1 MLSNLKDCPDAVEGI
16 PMEIGT
22 EENTD
27 RTIADIFSHYKKDR
41 KNLIPLLQE
50 IQRGLG
56 YLPKKAMQEISDFLA
71 IPKVEVW
78 GVATFYNQFR
88 FVPLGKYHTVVCMG
102 TACHLAGGKLILEAL
117 ERELGIKVGETAE
130 DGNFSLERVACIGCC
145 MLAPV
150 TVIGN
155 KIYPRMTPFKVE
167 EVLIPY
173 KQETQGEPKEGKSK
187 SKS

>member
-1 MLSNLKDCPDAVEGI
+1 MLNNLKDCPDAVEGI

-102 TACHLAGGKLILEAL
+102 TACHLAGGKLILAAL
-117 ERELGIKVGETAE
+117 ERELDIKVGETAK

-173 KQETQGEPKEGKSK
+173 KQEAQGEPKEGKSK

>member
-1 MLSNLKDCPDAVEGI
+1 MIIEEQASQAIG
-16 PMEIGT
+16 EILGRHK
-22 EENTD
+22 EE
-27 RTIADIFSHYKKDR
+27 K

-50 IQRGLG
+50 VQTRLG
-56 YLPKKAMQEISDFLA
+56 YLPRKALQRIADFLSV
-71 IPKVEVW
+71 PDVEVW

-102 TACHLAGGKLILEAL
+102 TACHLAGGRLILEAL

-150 TVIGN
+150 IVVKG
-155 KIYPRMTPFKVE
+155 KIHPKMTPFKVE
-167 EVLIPY
+167 EALIPY
-173 KQETQGEPKEGKSK
+173 RQEAQGELKQGKSN